1 MVVKLLTDWRKAVK
15 KSDKGVKRKKKAGE
29 VEEAREMESD
39 DGTSGDE
46 SPNKK
51 PKYDFEIFYAALK
64 SEVEKTIELNQ
75 SEMVEEPSDLVHI
88 DSLAND
94 KSTYLDA
101 VQKINNT
108 IKHFQKKTLA
118 YYINLGDILFHL
130 KMLYITK
137 CDKCRNKPRVD
148 FMRCFNCSELSDTR
162 GFFMDV
168 KNVVFYSESRINF
181 LISLAKLGKMYTKFK
196 YISCQVST
204 IQRYLSCLKGQMLK
218 DESFWK

>member
-64 SEVEKTIELNQ
+64 SEMEKTIELNQ
-75 SEMVEEPSDLVHI
+75 SEMVEELSDLVHI

-108 IKHFQKKTLA
+108 IKHFQKKTL
-118 YYINLGDILFHL
+118 
-130 KMLYITK
+130 LY
-137 CDKCRNKPRVD
+137 
-148 FMRCFNCSELSDTR
+148 
-162 GFFMDV
+162 
-168 KNVVFYSESRINF
+168 
-181 LISLAKLGKMYTKFK
+181 
-196 YISCQVST
+196 
-204 IQRYLSCLKGQMLK
+204 
-218 DESFWK
+218 